1 MILNQ
6 NDMYVLNDVV
16 TFIRDSERCLATIVG
31 LPSKGGTGVIVEFQ
45 DDLLWLEKSDI
56 SEYMYKSRLC

>member
-6 NDMYVLNDVV
+6 NDMYGLHDVV
-16 TFIRDSERCLATIVG
+16 TFVCAGRRWLATIVG
-31 LPSKGGTGVIVEFQ
+31 LDPDGTGVIVEFQ

-56 SEYMYKSRLC
+56 SEYTYKSRLF